1 MGFIWYKKLPEY
13 TSDDKGHPTECW
25 TVPALKYLLSS
36 ETYHTSFKPIP
47 YYYTLIESFSKSNF
61 FFSLSVKDPLQP
73 SVNIVYL
80 AIISTPL

>member
-1 MGFIWYKKLPEY
+1 MDLLINNCAPQKNYSKFGTEIYKQVDMQE
-13 TSDDKGHPTECW
+13 KGSIVFQN
-25 TVPALKYLLSS
+25 TVKSTPNL
-36 ETYHTSFKPIP
+36 
-47 YYYTLIESFSKSNF
+47 FSKSNF